1 MFGNIFR
8 SRAMAAASAIGCLAL
23 LLAACSSNS
32 SAPQS
37 SPTRPVPKTKVTL
50 NVWTFMPGEYTN
62 GTVAYNDVVKAF
74 EAKYPQV
81 TVNLV
86 NIPYNTYFQRVRDA
100 TIARTGPDVITMYG
114 GAQAY
119 SYRTGLVALQNAMQ
133 PSVKANLKFVQD
145 NYSKDGN
152 LYILP
157 TGTYGYALM
166 VNKNLFAKAHIDPAT
181 ALSTWPNFLTAC
193 QQLYAKGIQP
203 IASGW
208 KDGYMF
214 ETFMYMMTSQMM
226 DNATLAKWVAG
237 KIPVNAPM
245 FVSATNDI
253 LAMNKAHCFGNVAAS
268 LGRTMYD
275 DSFNQYYAGQ
285 TAMMVTGNI
294 STAETSFQHVPNST
308 IMRLPQ
314 VPESKHTNLIDAG
327 AETGWAVTK
336 WTKLPQAADAF
347 VNFLAGPQ
355 AQKIIFNTV
364 GVVPNLKNVT
374 VQAKNAAQRA
384 YIPLVENPVNHT
396 GFEAFPLTVLAVYER
411 NAAPLIGG
419 TMSVATF
426 TSQAQAAFEQSG

>member
-8 SRAMAAASAIGCLAL
+8 SRATAAASALGCLAL
-23 LLAACSSNS
+23 LLAACSS
-32 SAPQS
+32 S
-37 SPTRPVPKTKVTL
+37 SPASQSTLTKPVPKTKVTL
-50 NVWTFMPGEYTN
+50 TVWTFMPGEYDN
-62 GTVAYNDVVKAF
+62 GTAAYNDVVKAF

-81 TVNLV
+81 TVKLV
-86 NIPYNTYFQRVRDA
+86 NIPYNSYFQKIRDA
-100 TIARTGPDVITMYG
+100 TVARTGPDVITMYG

-119 SYRTGLVALQNAMQ
+119 SYRTGLEPMQNAMQ

-166 VNKNLFAKAHIDPAT
+166 VNKNLFAKAHLDPAT
-181 ALSTWPNFLTAC
+181 ALSTWPNFLAAC
-193 QQLYAKGIQP
+193 RQMYAQGIQP

-208 KDGYMF
+208 KDGYLF
-214 ETFMYMMTSQMM
+214 ETFMYMMTSEMM
-226 DNATLAKWVAG
+226 NSATLDNWVAG
-237 KIPVNAPM
+237 KIPVSAPM

-253 LAMNKAHCFGNVAAS
+253 LAMNKAHCFGSVPAS
-268 LGRTMYD
+268 LGRAMYD
-275 DSFNQYYAGQ
+275 DSFNQYYAGK
-285 TAMMVTGNI
+285 TAMMVTGNV

-308 IMRLPQ
+308 VMRLPQ
-314 VPESKHTNLIDAG
+314 VPGSKYTNLIDAG
-327 AETGWAVTK
+327 AETGWGITK
-336 WTKLPQAADAF
+336 WTKYPQAAGAF

-374 VQAKNAAQRA
+374 VQPKNAAERA
-384 YIPLVENPVNHT
+384 YIPLETNPVDHT
-396 GFEAFPLTVLAVYER
+396 GFEAYPLTVLAVYER

-419 TMSVATF
+419 TMSESTF
-426 TSQAQAAFEQSG
+426 TSQAETAFKQSG

>member
-8 SRAMAAASAIGCLAL
+8 RRVAAASAIGGLAL
-23 LLAACSSNS
+23 LLASCSGS
-32 SAPQS
+32 STA
-37 SPTRPVPKTKVTL
+37 SPTGLTKPVPKTKVTL
-50 NVWTFMPGEYTN
+50 TVWSFMPGEYSN
-62 GTVAYNDVVKAF
+62 GVAAYKAVVNAF

-81 TVNLV
+81 KVNLV
-86 NIPYNTYFQRVRDA
+86 NIPYPTYFQRVRDA
-100 TIARTGPDVITMYG
+100 TIARKGPDVITMYG

-119 SYRTGLVALQNAMQ
+119 SYRNGLLPLQHGMQ
-133 PSVKANLKFVQD
+133 PSIKANLKFVQD

-166 VNKNLFAKAHIDPAT
+166 VNKTLFAKAHLNPAT
-181 ALSTWPNFLTAC
+181 ALSSWPNFLAAC
-193 QQLYAKGIQP
+193 RQMNAKGIQP

-214 ETFMYMMTSQMM
+214 ETFMYMMSSQMM
-226 DNATLAKWVAG
+226 SKAALANWVAG
-237 KIPVNAPM
+237 KTQVNAPM

-253 LAMNKAHCFGNVAAS
+253 VAMNKAHCFGNVAAS
-268 LGRTMYD
+268 LGRNMYD
-275 DSFNQYYAGQ
+275 DSFNQYYAGK
-285 TAMMVTGNI
+285 TAMMVTGDI

-314 VPESKHTNLIDAG
+314 VPGSKYTNLIDAG
-327 AETGWAVTK
+327 AETGWGVTK
-336 WTKLPQAADAF
+336 WTKIPQAADAF
-347 VNFLAGPQ
+347 VNFIAGPQ
-355 AQKIIFNTV
+355 AQKIIFNMV
-364 GVVPNLKNVT
+364 GVPPNLSDVT

-411 NAAPLIGG
+411 NASSLISGS
-419 TMSVATF
+419 MSVSAF
-426 TSQAQAAFEQSG
+426 TSQAETAFEQSK